1 MTEIREESTLNDV
14 KQLQQ
19 ERNQLF
25 KDLYNNVIPKRA
37 PVQMTLSM
45 LIVAEHYNK
54 NIIDVQYDYSR
65 IADIAEE
72 ASQLVYS
79 DSCPMNPVSLASR
92 IAGGYQL
99 LESQSF
105 VMGKNGYM
113 QHPEVVGMHEDEY
126 DELIADPYACL
137 MEKVIPRQHKA
148 LAIENPVKRANAIS
162 YVKAENARQ
171 LRGTAEICGKLTEKF
186 GYYNG
191 AKPGSGGFTAA
202 PYDFLA
208 DQLRSFSG
216 ISKDIRRRRSQIKEA
231 CEALL
236 PLMFHL
242 GLPSNPDNEGAV
254 GMPLHMPTFMREKDF
269 VEVWMPTYLKLI
281 QQYAARGIRTRP
293 FLEDNW
299 MRYIDILQDLPSG
312 TILKFEYGDEKLIK
326 DKLGKK
332 FIVSGV
338 YPLNLVKQ
346 GTKQQVLD
354 EAKRHLDI
362 MLPGGGFLFSLDK
375 GPLMASDINFENYK
389 ALSEFVR
396 DYSVYDNAGESF
408 GTKINEEN
416 YAIDPTIGEF
426 KSKYISDW
434 EETKEKYPLTPSY
447 MKDIIHKYEIDE
459 LKFFL
464 GLLV

>member
-1 MTEIREESTLNDV
+1 MTDV

-19 ERNQLF
+19 ERNQIF
-25 KDLYNNVIPKRA
+25 KDLYNNVIPKRT
-37 PVQMTLSM
+37 PVQMTISP
-45 LIVAEHYNK
+45 LIVAEYYK
-54 NIIDVQYDYSR
+54 KDIIDVQYDYSR
-65 IADIAEE
+65 IADVA
-72 ASQLVYS
+72 ADAAQLVYS
-79 DSCPMNPVSLASR
+79 DSCPLNPASLASR

-105 VMGKNGYM
+105 VMGQNGYM
-113 QHPEVVGMHEDEY
+113 QHPEVIGMHEDEY
-126 DELIADPYACL
+126 DELIKDPYACL
-137 MEKVIPRQHKA
+137 VEKVIPRQHKA
-148 LAIENPVKRANAIS
+148 LSLDDPVKRANSIA

-171 LRGTAEICGKLTEKF
+171 LNGTLPIIAKLTEQF

-202 PYDFLA
+202 PFDFLA

-216 ISKDIRRRRSQIKEA
+216 ISKDIRRHRTQILEA
-231 CEALL
+231 CDALL

-242 GLPSNPDNEGAV
+242 GLPANPDNEGAV

-269 VEVWMPTYLKLI
+269 VEVWMPTYIKLI
-281 QQYAARGIRTRP
+281 TQYAARGIRTRP

-299 MRYIDILQDLPSG
+299 MRYVDILQDFPAG

-332 FIVSGV
+332 FIVTGV

-362 MLPGGGFLFSLDK
+362 MLPGGGFFFSLDK

-389 ALSEFVR
+389 ALSEFIR

-408 GTKINEEN
+408 GSKINEEN
-416 YAIDPTIGEF
+416 YTIDPTIGDF
-426 KSKYISDW
+426 TSKYITSW
-434 EETKEKYPLTPSY
+434 EETKEKYPLTPDY
-447 MKDIIHKYEIDE
+447 MKDVINKYEITE

-464 GLLV
+464 NLLV